1 MKKIATLAL
10 TLALGTSLAA
20 CSTLRGG
27 AIGAAGGAG
36 IAAATGGS
44 VEKGAAVGGVGG
56 AVVGTVADD

>member
-1 MKKIATLAL
+1 MKKLATIALAL
-10 TLALGTSLAA
+10 AAGSALTA